1 MSGADAPTVSISEI
15 ARRLKIAGIET
26 ASLEARLLV
35 ALATSC
41 SSEEL
46 HGSME
51 VTVTAGQRQ
60 FLDDLVARR
69 INREPMAYLMGIREF
84 WSLPFKVA
92 PGVLIPRPD
101 SETVIEAACRAR
113 PDRTAALRILDLG
126 TGTGCLLLALLREY
140 PHAVGVGVDLSPL
153 AVETARENAQ
163 ALGMEARAR
172 FMPLDWNDRADP
184 LYANLYAARFDIIVS
199 NPPYIATGEIET
211 LMRDV
216 LDYEPRVALE
226 GGLDGLDAYRRIL
239 PVIRAALAEQGVA
252 ILECGDRQ
260 AGELI
265 KLARDQGFVEGLC
278 ALDLSGVERCVILG
292 LEGEKNLLERKG

>member
-1 MSGADAPTVSISEI
+1 
-15 ARRLKIAGIET
+15 
-26 ASLEARLLV
+26 
-35 ALATSC
+35 
-41 SSEEL
+41 
-46 HGSME
+46 
-51 VTVTAGQRQ
+51 
-60 FLDDLVARR
+60 
-69 INREPMAYLMGIREF
+69 
-84 WSLPFKVA
+84 
-92 PGVLIPRPD
+92 LIPRPD

-216 LDYEPRVALE
+216 LDYEPRVSMDLMPTVGSCLSSALPWPN
-226 GGLDGLDAYRRIL
+226 RVWRFSN
-239 PVIRAALAEQGVA
+239 
-252 ILECGDRQ
+252 
-260 AGELI
+260 AGI
-265 KLARDQGFVEGLC
+265 ARPASL
-278 ALDLSGVERCVILG
+278 
-292 LEGEKNLLERKG
+292 